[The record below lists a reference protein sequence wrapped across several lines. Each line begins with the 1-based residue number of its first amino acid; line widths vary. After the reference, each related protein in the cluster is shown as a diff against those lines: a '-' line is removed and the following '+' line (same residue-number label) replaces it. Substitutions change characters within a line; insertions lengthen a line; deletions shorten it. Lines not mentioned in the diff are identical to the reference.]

1 MPPKKAKYDP
11 HPRNLGT
18 KFVRPE
24 EYDPA
29 LELVIGQ
36 EDLKVKLTSAF
47 SQYTLF
53 LEDESAG
60 RPIVCVYGE
69 SGSGKTFAVELL
81 AKYSGLPVTIASAA
95 SLSPPS
101 YKGTTLQDLL
111 VKHWIAYH
119 TDVGVLYLDEID
131 KWCAGSVKG
140 MDRNPESLSNGVRSQ
155 HEILRY
161 VEAEE
166 VGFIDIARDIDEL
179 SGVVFNSKRMLW
191 VLSGAFVG
199 LPGVIRRRLG
209 NQHLNAEEVWEQ
221 AQPDDFI
228 RYGMV
233 DELAKRVQTWAWT
246 KPLNAL
252 DLVEILKTQ
261 ELPRWIRR
269 FEAIGCKLTLDHSAL
284 ATCALHAYEE
294 HIGARGAVQLLQRSM
309 GDIFYQ
315 VSKQGLKQ
323 FTVDHNAITTGR
335 IEIADPPILRV
346 V

>member
-1 MPPKKAKYDP
+1 MPPAKKPTYDP
-11 HPRNLGT
+11 HPRDLGV

-24 EYDPA
+24 DYDPA
-29 LELVIGQ
+29 LELVVGQ
-36 EDLKVKLTSAF
+36 EDLKVKLKSAF

-53 LEDESAG
+53 LQDESAS

-81 AKYSGLPVTIASAA
+81 AKFSGLPVTIVSAA

-119 TDVGVLYLDEID
+119 TDVGVLFLDEVD

-140 MDRNPESLSNGVRSQ
+140 FDRNTESLSNGVRSQ

-166 VGFIDIARDIDEL
+166 VGFIDIARDIEEL
-179 SGVVFNSKRMLW
+179 AGVVFNSRRMLW
-191 VLSGAFVG
+191 ILSGAFVG
-199 LPGVIRRRLG
+199 LPSVIRRRLSG
-209 NQHLNAEEVWEQ
+209 HLDNEEVWEH
-221 AQPDDFI
+221 AQPADFI

-252 DLVEILKTQ
+252 DLVDILTKQ
-261 ELPRWIRR
+261 ELPRWVRR
-269 FEAIGCKLTLDHSAL
+269 FAAIGCELSVDQA
-284 ATCALHAYEE
+284 AINVCASRAYEE

-315 VSKQGLKQ
+315 ASKAHLTS
-323 FTVDHNAITTGR
+323 FTVDHNMITTGR
-335 IEIADPPILRV
+335 IELAV
-346 V
+346 

>member
-1 MPPKKAKYDP
+1 MTAPKKPQYDP
-11 HPRNLGT
+11 RPRDLGV

-24 EYDPA
+24 DYDPA
-29 LELVIGQ
+29 LELVVGQ
-36 EDLKVKLTSAF
+36 EDLKVKLKSAF

-53 LEDESAG
+53 LQDESAS

-81 AKYSGLPVTIASAA
+81 AKFSGLPVTVVSAA

-111 VKHWIAYH
+111 VKHWIQYH
-119 TDVGVLYLDEID
+119 TDVGVLYLDEVD
-131 KWCAGSVKG
+131 KWCGGSVKG
-140 MDRNPESLSNGVRSQ
+140 FDRNTESLSNGVRSQ

-166 VGFIDIARDIDEL
+166 VGFIDIARDIEEL
-179 SGVVFNSKRMLW
+179 AGVVFNSHRMLW
-191 VLSGAFVG
+191 ILSGAFVG
-199 LPGVIRRRLG
+199 LPGVIRHRLH
-209 NQHLNAEEVWEQ
+209 NTHLDNEEVWEQ
-221 AQPDDFI
+221 AQPADFI

-246 KPLNAL
+246 KPLNAI
-252 DLVEILKTQ
+252 DLVEILRTQ

-269 FEAIGCKLTLDHSAL
+269 FQAIGCDVTIDEA
-284 ATCALHAYEE
+284 AINVCALHAHEE

-315 VSKQGLKQ
+315 VSKAKLTS
-323 FTVDHNAITTGR
+323 FRVDHNMITTGR
-335 IEIADPPILRV
+335 IEIAV
-346 V
+346 